1 MLEDISFQGRRLGGS
16 MGAITTISFE
26 KSYSCTHQFLLKQGL
41 KGNLNPLIQ
50 IPKGLFSILH
60 SSIEIPKD
68 APAFYSQ
75 INHEEDHEHP
85 VELKDASFS
94 WSDDHLKVGCSLVDI
109 SWHVPDGTL
118 VAVVGAVGSGKSS
131 LLSGT
136 KKSQLGCGVDTSIL
150 R

>member
-1 MLEDISFQGRRLGGS
+1 MLKDIPF
-16 MGAITTISFE
+16 
-26 KSYSCTHQFLLKQGL
+26 H
-41 KGNLNPLIQ
+41 
-50 IPKGLFSILH
+50 
-60 SSIEIPKD
+60 
-68 APAFYSQ
+68 SQ

-131 LLSGT
+131 LLSG
-136 KKSQLGCGVDTSIL
+136 KKSQLACEVDTSKVAWCSQRPL
-150 R
+150 GRQLGSHFNKTNRGLVKVLSGGVR